1 MPYEQTYDYEWMRGA
16 SQFNNLLQ
24 EFLPTLEEFGD
35 LFGFLNE
42 AEPQTIVVEPQ
53 PAPVSE
59 PWYQGIPPWAWGVAA
74 AVGTVFVLKLLED

>member
-1 MPYEQTYDYEWMRGA
+1 MQTYDYEWMRGA
-16 SQFNNLLQ
+16 SQFNGLLH

-35 LFGFLNE
+35 LFGLLNE
-42 AEPQTIVVEPQ
+42 AEPQIVVEPQ
-53 PAPVSE
+53 PEPVRGSE